1 MASPVDSFNAKK
13 GGIMST
19 TSDQKNPP
27 RTFRRT
33 SDITP
38 ASRVVSRTQFPPTS
52 PKMHE
57 VRERYKSLQDE
68 EKKASPGS
76 RKSAEFA
83 HSTAS

>member
-1 MASPVDSFNAKK
+1 
-13 GGIMST
+13 MST
-19 TSDQKNPP
+19 TSDPKNLP
-27 RTFRRT
+27 RAFRRT

-38 ASRVVSRTQFPPTS
+38 ASRVVSRTQSPPTS

-68 EKKASPGS
+68 EYEEKKPSSNS

-83 HSTAS
+83 YSVVS